1 MAEIQ
6 SGGTHSPLPPQPQL
20 FQLEPID
27 VAEPWQHELVECFI
41 SFSTLSAGKSQ
52 IELHETLQQ
61 KASES
66 MHSHG
71 ELVNG
76 LVYGILTVPAEGN
89 TYLRHLNIVS
99 RDGFAHAIS
108 RLKLL
113 ATAHRFA
120 RVRPEVRLQLFW
132 LLSELVKVSAHGMD
146 QVVLALTRQVRSG
159 DVTQGNV
166 KLCWLMVRFA
176 QANYVWLSTFPVLVA
191 TTVYMLGRV
200 ALDHSRIPDLRA
212 AECELATRLLRERFH
227 ECCMIGR
234 DLVRML
240 QDVAR
245 IPEFHDLW
253 QDMLQR
259 PQSLS
264 PLFAGIEQ
272 LLRTPTPPMFLANRI
287 TYEMESRLRFILE
300 NLPATSYSRNL
311 MWFVQRCLSTPESE
325 SLFSDLIRY
334 IIGVFHPSNVVLASN
349 VVPRYVF
356 LGGLLR
362 FIRSPVVAANAKLAL
377 FYDWLFYDPKSDTI
391 MNIEP
396 GVLIIA
402 QSVDKYTFMTASF
415 IEFLAY
421 ESDAYSPEL
430 APAIRGSIGLA
441 MQDAVEKGVIPS
453 IMPIYEHPRIEVD
466 IRQNLY
472 YLFPQ
477 LVPPVL
483 EPVPSEASADDA
495 EPAKNDDAMLL
506 DPTDMLPPA
515 AVDSELAPEPLKPAV
530 ELPLPKAAPQP
541 ARTVSAAP
549 KTSIALDPVSRMF
562 QEEFGMSDIALASEG
577 PTDADNTNGISD
589 TTAKGG
595 ALEDVVLVASAEPL
609 PEISVEQAL
618 EDTSLWLFGSTLQ
631 TFVDSVAAAEPDV
644 KQIGGSVKE
653 IVDMF
658 AQSEAS
664 ISAITRILAS
674 IFSDSLDMEDAETNA
689 ELAAAGES
697 SDGLEHDLLHYIL
710 TAAADYAH
718 TTDMTNS
725 TRRVLQLLVQLTET
739 KVDVGFCWLLYSVV
753 NAGKPA
759 QYARYVE
766 QYAEGTLQAAL
777 VRDLGVLQEQFPGL
791 FYTVLPQIYA
801 AFPDAFPGCRGIV
814 KSVVALIDQPQVYR
828 LGALIARG
836 QLQLFGHR
844 QAAITAI
851 IGMTLESDAFE
862 QVCFWQ
868 LLNAEV
874 SGDEMRVASIAHCLL
889 LEKELDPASN
899 SEAATGLL
907 TLLKATLP
915 TPSLLNP
922 LFMYAA
928 ATEDSDAGVDFS
940 GNVLTAWLRT
950 SKAALLNA
958 LSEVAPSALSTG
970 VVKSVVS
977 RWLERYSQQLDEK
990 DRYEI
995 QQALVP
1001 KSAAPVIEV
1010 PDLSGVERSSEH
1022 RPVTRSQK
1030 AKENNERKH
1039 RISNSQPISRQQSHQ
1054 ETPKRRK
1061 QTGNT
1066 SDSNDSSSDVPM
1078 TRGRRRRNGRSL
1090 TAGDDNQSYQS
1101 SPILSSVSSSD

>member
-1 MAEIQ
+1 M
-6 SGGTHSPLPPQPQL
+6 T
-20 FQLEPID
+20 
-27 VAEPWQHELVECFI
+27 
-41 SFSTLSAGKSQ
+41 
-52 IELHETLQQ
+52 
-61 KASES
+61 
-66 MHSHG
+66 
-71 ELVNG
+71 
-76 LVYGILTVPAEGN
+76 
-89 TYLRHLNIVS
+89 
-99 RDGFAHAIS
+99 

-120 RVRPEVRLQLFW
+120 WVRPEVCSQLFR
-132 LLSELVKVSAHGMD
+132 LLSELVKVSVHGVD

-159 DVTQGNV
+159 DVTQGNL
-166 KLCWLMVRFA
+166 KLCWLMVQFA
-176 QANYVWLSTFPVLVA
+176 QANYASLSTFPVLVA
-191 TTVYMLGRV
+191 TTVYMLGRL
-200 ALDHSRIPDLRA
+200 ALDHSRIPDLHA
-212 AECELATRLLRERFH
+212 AECELAVQLLHERFH

-245 IPEFHDLW
+245 IPVFHDLW
-253 QDMLQR
+253 QDILQR

-272 LLRTPTPPMFLANRI
+272 LLWTPMPPMFLANRI
-287 TYEMESRLRFILE
+287 TYEMETRLRFILE

-311 MWFVQRCLSTPESE
+311 MWFVQRYLSTPESE

-334 IIGVFHPSNVVLASN
+334 IIGVFHPSNAVLASN

-453 IMPIYEHPRIEVD
+453 IMPIYEHPRIEVV

-472 YLFPQ
+472 HLFPQ
-477 LVPPVL
+477 LVPPVP
-483 EPVPSEASADDA
+483 EPAPSEASADDA

-506 DPTDMLPPA
+506 DSADMLPPA
-515 AVDSELAPEPLKPAV
+515 AVDSELAPEPPKPAV
-530 ELPLPKAAPQP
+530 ELPLPIAAPQSIQ
-541 ARTVSAAP
+541 TVSAMP

-562 QEEFGMSDIALASEG
+562 QEEFGIVDTELVSEV
-577 PTDADNTNGISD
+577 PTDANNTNGISD
-589 TTAKGG
+589 MTAEGG
-595 ALEDVVLVASAEPL
+595 ALEDAALVASAEPL
-609 PEISVEQAL
+609 PEISVERTL

-644 KQIGGSVKE
+644 KQIGGLVKE

-658 AQSEAS
+658 VQSEAS
-664 ISAITRILAS
+664 ISAIARVLAS
-674 IFSDSLDMEDAETNA
+674 IFSDSLDMEDVETNA
-689 ELAAAGES
+689 ELAMAGES
-697 SDGLEHDLLHYIL
+697 DSGLEHDLLHYIL
-710 TAAADYAH
+710 TAAAEYAH
-718 TTDMTNS
+718 KTDMTNS
-725 TRRVLQLLVQLTET
+725 TRRVLQLLVQLTEA
-739 KVDVGFCWLLYSVV
+739 KVDVGFRWLLHSVI
-753 NAGKPA
+753 NAGKPV
-759 QYARYVE
+759 QYARYVD
-766 QYAEGTLQAAL
+766 QYAESTLQAAL
-777 VRDLGVLQEQFPGL
+777 VRDLGMLQEQFPSL
-791 FYTVLPQIYA
+791 FYAVLPQIYA
-801 AFPDAFPGCRGIV
+801 AFPDAFPGCHGVV
-814 KSVVALIDQPQVYR
+814 KSVVALIDQLQVYR
-828 LGALIARG
+828 LSSLIARG

-844 QAAITAI
+844 QATLTAI
-851 IGMTLESDAFE
+851 IGITLESDAFE

-874 SGDEMRVASIAHCLL
+874 GGDEARVAGIAHYLL
-889 LEKELDPASN
+889 LEKKLDPASN
-899 SEAATGLL
+899 SKAATGLL

-915 TPSLLNP
+915 TPSLLKP
-922 LFMYAA
+922 LFKYV
-928 ATEDSDAGVDFS
+928 ATTEASDAGVDFT

-950 SKAALLNA
+950 SKAALLNV
-958 LSEVAPSALSTG
+958 LSELAPSALSTD

-1001 KSAAPVIEV
+1001 KPTALVIEV
-1010 PDLSGVERSSEH
+1010 PDLSSIERSSEH

-1030 AKENNERKH
+1030 AKEDNERKR
-1039 RISNSQPISRQQSHQ
+1039 RISNSQPIARQQSRQ
-1054 ETPKRRK
+1054 EIPKRRK
-1061 QTGNT
+1061 NNSADLEG
-1066 SDSNDSSSDVPM
+1066 SDSSSDVPM

-1090 TAGDDNQSYQS
+1090 TAGDDNQCYQS
-1101 SPILSSVSSSD
+1101 SPIFSSASSSD

>member
-1 MAEIQ
+1 
-6 SGGTHSPLPPQPQL
+6 
-20 FQLEPID
+20 
-27 VAEPWQHELVECFI
+27 
-41 SFSTLSAGKSQ
+41 
-52 IELHETLQQ
+52 
-61 KASES
+61 
-66 MHSHG
+66 
-71 ELVNG
+71 
-76 LVYGILTVPAEGN
+76 
-89 TYLRHLNIVS
+89 
-99 RDGFAHAIS
+99 
-108 RLKLL
+108 
-113 ATAHRFA
+113 
-120 RVRPEVRLQLFW
+120 
-132 LLSELVKVSAHGMD
+132 
-146 QVVLALTRQVRSG
+146 
-159 DVTQGNV
+159 
-166 KLCWLMVRFA
+166 
-176 QANYVWLSTFPVLVA
+176 
-191 TTVYMLGRV
+191 
-200 ALDHSRIPDLRA
+200 
-212 AECELATRLLRERFH
+212 
-227 ECCMIGR
+227 
-234 DLVRML
+234 
-240 QDVAR
+240 
-245 IPEFHDLW
+245 
-253 QDMLQR
+253 
-259 PQSLS
+259 
-264 PLFAGIEQ
+264 
-272 LLRTPTPPMFLANRI
+272 
-287 TYEMESRLRFILE
+287 
-300 NLPATSYSRNL
+300 
-311 MWFVQRCLSTPESE
+311 MWFVQRYLSTPESE

-334 IIGVFHPSNVVLASN
+334 IIGVFHPSNAVLASN

-441 MQDAVEKGVIPS
+441 MHNAVEKGVIPS
-453 IMPIYEHPRIEVD
+453 IMPIYKHPRIEVD

-477 LVPPVL
+477 LVPPVP
-483 EPVPSEASADDA
+483 EPAPSEASADDA
-495 EPAKNDDAMLL
+495 EPAKDDDAMLL
-506 DPTDMLPPA
+506 DPTDMLPPTA
-515 AVDSELAPEPLKPAV
+515 INSELVPEPPKPAV
-530 ELPLPKAAPQP
+530 ELPLPIAAPQP

-562 QEEFGMSDIALASEG
+562 QEEFGIVDADSAPEV
-577 PTDADNTNGISD
+577 PTDAGNTNGVSNMTEED
-589 TTAKGG
+589 G
-595 ALEDVVLVASAEPL
+595 APEDAALVASAEPL
-609 PEISVEQAL
+609 SDISVEQAL

-644 KQIGGSVKE
+644 KQIGRSVKE

-664 ISAITRILAS
+664 ISAITRVLAS
-674 IFSDSLDMEDAETNA
+674 IFSDSLDMEDVETNA

-697 SDGLEHDLLHYIL
+697 GDGLEHDLLHYIL
-710 TAAADYAH
+710 IAAADYAH
-718 TTDMTNS
+718 MMEMTNS
-725 TRRVLQLLVQLTET
+725 AQRVLQLLVQLTEA
-739 KVDVGFCWLLYSVV
+739 KVDVGFRWLLYSVV
-753 NAGKPA
+753 NAGKPV

-766 QYAEGTLQAAL
+766 QYAEGTLQSAL

-791 FYTVLPQIYA
+791 FYAVLPQIYA

-814 KSVVALIDQPQVYR
+814 KSAIALIDQPQVYR
-828 LGALIARG
+828 LSALIARG

-844 QAAITAI
+844 QAAIVTI

-874 SGDEMRVASIAHCLL
+874 GGDEARVACIAHYLL
-889 LEKELDPASN
+889 LEKKLDPADN

-907 TLLKATLP
+907 LLLKATQP
-915 TPSLLNP
+915 TPSLLKP
-922 LFMYAA
+922 LFTYAA
-928 ATEDSDAGVDFS
+928 ATDNSDTGVDFS
-940 GNVLTAWLRT
+940 GNALTAWLRT
-950 SKAALLNA
+950 SKAVLLNS
-958 LSEVAPSALSTG
+958 LSELAPSALSAD

-995 QQALVP
+995 QQALVSKP
-1001 KSAAPVIEV
+1001 AAPAIEV

-1030 AKENNERKH
+1030 AKEDNERKR

-1061 QTGNT
+1061 NNSANSEG
-1066 SDSNDSSSDVPM
+1066 SDSSSDVPM

-1101 SPILSSVSSSD
+1101 SPILSSASSSD

>member
-6 SGGTHSPLPPQPQL
+6 TGGTHSPLPPQPQL

-27 VAEPWQHELVECFI
+27 VAEPWQHELIECFI
-41 SFSTLSAGKSQ
+41 SFSTLAAGKSQ
-52 IELHETLQQ
+52 TELHETLQQ

-120 RVRPEVRLQLFW
+120 RVRPEVRSQLFW
-132 LLSELVKVSAHGMD
+132 LLSELVKVSAHGVD

-176 QANYVWLSTFPVLVA
+176 QANYAWLSTFPVLVA
-191 TTVYMLGRV
+191 TMVYMLGRL
-200 ALDHSRIPDLRA
+200 ALDHSRVPDLRA
-212 AECELATRLLRERFH
+212 AECELAVQLLREQFH

-253 QDMLQR
+253 QDILQQ

-311 MWFVQRCLSTPESE
+311 MWFVQRYLSTPESE

-334 IIGVFHPSNVVLASN
+334 IIGVFHPSNAVLASN

-441 MQDAVEKGVIPS
+441 MHNAVEKGVIPS
-453 IMPIYEHPRIEVD
+453 IMPIYKHPRIEVD

-477 LVPPVL
+477 LVPPVP
-483 EPVPSEASADDA
+483 EPAPSEASADDA
-495 EPAKNDDAMLL
+495 EPAKDDDAI
-506 DPTDMLPPA
+506 A
-515 AVDSELAPEPLKPAV
+515 AET
-530 ELPLPKAAPQP
+530 
-541 ARTVSAAP
+541 R
-549 KTSIALDPVSRMF
+549 ISRMF
-562 QEEFGMSDIALASEG
+562 QEEFGITDFDLAPEG
-577 PTDADNTNGISD
+577 PADSINTNGISD
-589 TTAKGG
+589 TTEEDG
-595 ALEDVVLVASAEPL
+595 APEDVVLVASAEPL
-609 PEISVEQAL
+609 PEISVEHAL

-631 TFVDSVAAAEPDV
+631 TFVDSIAAAEPDV

-664 ISAITRILAS
+664 ILAITRVLAS
-674 IFSDSLDMEDAETNA
+674 IFSDSLDMEDVETNA
-689 ELAAAGES
+689 ELTAAGES

-710 TAAADYAH
+710 IAAADYTH

-725 TRRVLQLLVQLTET
+725 TRRVLQLLVQLTEA
-739 KVDVGFCWLLYSVV
+739 KVDVGFRWLLHSVV
-753 NAGKPA
+753 NAGKPV
-759 QYARYVE
+759 QYARYVD

-814 KSVVALIDQPQVYR
+814 KSAIALIDQPQVYR
-828 LGALIARG
+828 LSALIARG

-844 QAAITAI
+844 QAAIVAI

-874 SGDEMRVASIAHCLL
+874 GGDEARVA
-889 LEKELDPASN
+889 
-899 SEAATGLL
+899 G
-907 TLLKATLP
+907 
-915 TPSLLNP
+915 
-922 LFMYAA
+922 
-928 ATEDSDAGVDFS
+928 
-940 GNVLTAWLRT
+940 
-950 SKAALLNA
+950 SK
-958 LSEVAPSALSTG
+958 S
-970 VVKSVVS
+970 
-977 RWLERYSQQLDEK
+977 
-990 DRYEI
+990 
-995 QQALVP
+995 
-1001 KSAAPVIEV
+1001 
-1010 PDLSGVERSSEH
+1010 
-1022 RPVTRSQK
+1022 
-1030 AKENNERKH
+1030 
-1039 RISNSQPISRQQSHQ
+1039 
-1054 ETPKRRK
+1054 K
-1061 QTGNT
+1061 Q
-1066 SDSNDSSSDVPM
+1066 
-1078 TRGRRRRNGRSL
+1078 R
-1090 TAGDDNQSYQS
+1090 
-1101 SPILSSVSSSD
+1101 

>member
-1 MAEIQ
+1 
-6 SGGTHSPLPPQPQL
+6 
-20 FQLEPID
+20 
-27 VAEPWQHELVECFI
+27 LV
-41 SFSTLSAGKSQ
+41 AGKSQ
-52 IELHETLQQ
+52 TELHETLQR

-66 MHSHG
+66 MHRHG

-120 RVRPEVRLQLFW
+120 RVRPEVRSQLFW

-166 KLCWLMVRFA
+166 KLCWFMVRFA
-176 QANYVWLSTFPVLVA
+176 RANYAWLSTFPVLVA
-191 TTVYMLGRV
+191 TTVYMLGRL

-212 AECELATRLLRERFH
+212 AECELAAQLLRERFH

-253 QDMLQR
+253 QDILQR

-287 TYEMESRLRFILE
+287 TYEMETRLRFILE

-311 MWFVQRCLSTPESE
+311 MWFVQRYLSTPESE

-334 IIGVFHPSNVVLASN
+334 IIGVFHPSNAVLASN

-402 QSVDKYTFMTASF
+402 QSVDKYTFMTALF

-430 APAIRGSIGLA
+430 VPAIRGSIGLA

-453 IMPIYEHPRIEVD
+453 IMPIYEHLRIEVD
-466 IRQNLY
+466 IQQNL
-472 YLFPQ
+472 
-477 LVPPVL
+477 
-483 EPVPSEASADDA
+483 AA
-495 EPAKNDDAMLL
+495 E
-506 DPTDMLPPA
+506 T
-515 AVDSELAPEPLKPAV
+515 
-530 ELPLPKAAPQP
+530 
-541 ARTVSAAP
+541 RT
-549 KTSIALDPVSRMF
+549 LDPVSRMF
-562 QEEFGMSDIALASEG
+562 QEEFSISDIELASEG
-577 PTDADNTNGISD
+577 PTDAENTNGISD
-589 TTAKGG
+589 TTEEGG
-595 ALEDVVLVASAEPL
+595 APEDAALVASAEPL

-644 KQIGGSVKE
+644 KQIGRSVKE

-664 ISAITRILAS
+664 ISAITRVLAS

-689 ELAAAGES
+689 ELAATGES

-718 TTDMTNS
+718 TTNITNS
-725 TRRVLQLLVQLTET
+725 TQRVLQLLVQLTEA
-739 KVDVGFCWLLYSVV
+739 KVDVGFRWLLHSVV
-753 NAGKPA
+753 NAGKPV
-759 QYARYVE
+759 QYARYVD
-766 QYAEGTLQAAL
+766 QYAEGTLQAVL
-777 VRDLGVLQEQFPGL
+777 VRDLGVLQGQFPGL
-791 FYTVLPQIYA
+791 FYA
-801 AFPDAFPGCRGIV
+801 A
-814 KSVVALIDQPQVYR
+814 VA
-828 LGALIARG
+828 
-836 QLQLFGHR
+836 
-844 QAAITAI
+844 
-851 IGMTLESDAFE
+851 
-862 QVCFWQ
+862 
-868 LLNAEV
+868 
-874 SGDEMRVASIAHCLL
+874 
-889 LEKELDPASN
+889 EL
-899 SEAATGLL
+899 
-907 TLLKATLP
+907 
-915 TPSLLNP
+915 
-922 LFMYAA
+922 
-928 ATEDSDAGVDFS
+928 
-940 GNVLTAWLRT
+940 
-950 SKAALLNA
+950 
-958 LSEVAPSALSTG
+958 
-970 VVKSVVS
+970 
-977 RWLERYSQQLDEK
+977 
-990 DRYEI
+990 
-995 QQALVP
+995 
-1001 KSAAPVIEV
+1001 
-1010 PDLSGVERSSEH
+1010 
-1022 RPVTRSQK
+1022 
-1030 AKENNERKH
+1030 
-1039 RISNSQPISRQQSHQ
+1039 
-1054 ETPKRRK
+1054 
-1061 QTGNT
+1061 
-1066 SDSNDSSSDVPM
+1066 
-1078 TRGRRRRNGRSL
+1078 
-1090 TAGDDNQSYQS
+1090 
-1101 SPILSSVSSSD
+1101 

>member
-6 SGGTHSPLPPQPQL
+6 SGGTHSPLPPQLQL
-20 FQLEPID
+20 FY
-27 VAEPWQHELVECFI
+27 
-41 SFSTLSAGKSQ
+41 TLSAGKSQ
-52 IELHETLQQ
+52 TELHETLQQ

-89 TYLRHLNIVS
+89 TVS
-99 RDGFAHAIS
+99 LDSNTGS
-108 RLKLL
+108 
-113 ATAHRFA
+113 HRFA

-176 QANYVWLSTFPVLVA
+176 QANYAWLSTFPVLVA

-200 ALDHSRIPDLRA
+200 ALDHSRVPDLRT
-212 AECELATRLLRERFH
+212 AECELAIRLLRERFH

-245 IPEFHDLW
+245 IPVFHDLW
-253 QDMLQR
+253 QDMLQQ

-272 LLRTPTPPMFLANRI
+272 LLWTPTPPMFLANRI
-287 TYEMESRLRFILE
+287 TYEMETRLRFILE

-311 MWFVQRCLSTPESE
+311 MWFVQRYLSTPESE

-334 IIGVFHPSNVVLASN
+334 IIGVFHPSNAVLASN

-396 GVLIIA
+396 GVLIIV

-430 APAIRGSIGLA
+430 AAAIRGSIGLT
-441 MQDAVEKGVIPS
+441 MHDAVEKGVILS
-453 IMPIYEHPRIEVD
+453 IMLIYEHPRIEVD

-472 YLFPQ
+472 HLFPQ
-477 LVPPVL
+477 LVPPVP
-483 EPVPSEASADDA
+483 EPAPSEASADDA

-515 AVDSELAPEPLKPAV
+515 AVNSELAPEPPKPAA
-530 ELPLPKAAPQP
+530 ELPLPIAAPQP
-541 ARTVSAAP
+541 IRTISASP
-549 KTSIALDPVSRMF
+549 KTSIALDPALRMF
-562 QEEFGMSDIALASEG
+562 QEEFGIADTELAPEI
-577 PTDADNTNGISD
+577 PTDTGNIDGISD
-589 TTAKGG
+589 MIVEDG
-595 ALEDVVLVASAEPL
+595 APEDAALVATTEPQY
-609 PEISVEQAL
+609 EISVEQAL

-631 TFVDSVAAAEPDV
+631 AFVDSVAAAEPDV

-674 IFSDSLDMEDAETNA
+674 IFSDSLDMEDVETNV
-689 ELAAAGES
+689 ELALAGES
-697 SDGLEHDLLHYIL
+697 DGGLEHDLLHYIL
-710 TAAADYAH
+710 TTAADYAH

-725 TRRVLQLLVQLTET
+725 TRRVLQLLAQLTEA
-739 KVDVGFCWLLYSVV
+739 KVDVGFRWLLYSVI
-753 NAGKPA
+753 NTGKPV

-766 QYAEGTLQAAL
+766 QYVEGTLQSAL

-801 AFPDAFPGCRGIV
+801 AFPDARKFTD
-814 KSVVALIDQPQVYR
+814 S
-828 LGALIARG
+828 AR
-836 QLQLFGHR
+836 
-844 QAAITAI
+844 
-851 IGMTLESDAFE
+851 
-862 QVCFWQ
+862 
-868 LLNAEV
+868 
-874 SGDEMRVASIAHCLL
+874 
-889 LEKELDPASN
+889 
-899 SEAATGLL
+899 
-907 TLLKATLP
+907 
-915 TPSLLNP
+915 
-922 LFMYAA
+922 
-928 ATEDSDAGVDFS
+928 
-940 GNVLTAWLRT
+940 
-950 SKAALLNA
+950 
-958 LSEVAPSALSTG
+958 
-970 VVKSVVS
+970 
-977 RWLERYSQQLDEK
+977 
-990 DRYEI
+990 
-995 QQALVP
+995 
-1001 KSAAPVIEV
+1001 
-1010 PDLSGVERSSEH
+1010 
-1022 RPVTRSQK
+1022 
-1030 AKENNERKH
+1030 
-1039 RISNSQPISRQQSHQ
+1039 
-1054 ETPKRRK
+1054 
-1061 QTGNT
+1061 
-1066 SDSNDSSSDVPM
+1066 
-1078 TRGRRRRNGRSL
+1078 
-1090 TAGDDNQSYQS
+1090 
-1101 SPILSSVSSSD
+1101 